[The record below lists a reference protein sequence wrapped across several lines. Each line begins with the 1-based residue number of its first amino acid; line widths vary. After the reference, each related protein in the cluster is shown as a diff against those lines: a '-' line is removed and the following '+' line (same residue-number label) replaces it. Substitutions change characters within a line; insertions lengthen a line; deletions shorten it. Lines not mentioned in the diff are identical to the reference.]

1 MYNFKALNTWQH
13 DDQVYTHFQ
22 NCYVYNFF
30 GIYTLWLPSHCATR
44 DQDGAEQFWLMM
56 KNHLPLFQFYSNNSI
71 IWTVNTTV
79 TTKKRC
85 IVDLVN
91 QTTNDYTNFTRR
103 YRWGEQQVSNEMDGV
118 FYVQLPARNSSYYN
132 AMRVSVHG
140 QPPSSNETLQ
150 FVDSDYTCGIFSV
163 VFYGN
168 AVYFDIRVKNT
179 TIEKPDRECIEKFRE
194 LSFGTITTVYE
205 KNCTLSE

>member
-1 MYNFKALNTWQH
+1 MMIKCIHIFKTVTFIIFLA
-13 DDQVYTHFQ
+13 F
-22 NCYVYNFF
+22 
-30 GIYTLWLPSHCATR
+30 IHCGYR
-44 DQDGAEQFWLMM
+44 RIVPPEIKM
-56 KNHLPLFQFYSNNSI
+56 FYSNNSI